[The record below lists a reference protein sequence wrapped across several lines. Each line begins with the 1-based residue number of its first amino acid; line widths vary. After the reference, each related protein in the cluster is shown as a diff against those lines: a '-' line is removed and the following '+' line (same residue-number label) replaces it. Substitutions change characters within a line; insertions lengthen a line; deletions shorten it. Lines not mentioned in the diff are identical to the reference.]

1 MKKNRTKP
9 QPGLTRREFI
19 GAAAAATAFTIVPSH
34 VLGGRRHTAPSDK
47 VNIAGVGAGGH
58 GAFLFDGIVNENRDI
73 VNLVALCDV
82 DEKHARATI
91 QRPIPRV
98 TNQGAFK
105 MFPEARTYKDY
116 RRMLE
121 KEEKSID
128 AVVVCTPDHTHIPI
142 SLMAMKMG
150 KHVYCEKPLG
160 HNVHEVR
167 VATEV
172 AQENGVATQ
181 MGIGN
186 HASETFRRVVEIIRS
201 GGIGEVKE
209 VYVWCDNE
217 WEEAP
222 RKVAPYNLAEYD
234 YRPPGMPVPAHL
246 DWDLWLG
253 PAPVRPYNRWYH
265 PLHWR
270 GWWDFAN
277 GRLGDIGCHTIDLV
291 FWALDL
297 KYPLTVEAEGPG
309 RPAKERLPPW
319 LTVRWT
325 FPARGNLPPVT
336 LNWYDGNK
344 RPERFK
350 GVDLPHDWPVAVLF
364 VGAEG
369 MLITQIEIVPPR
381 FQLHPKEKFADY
393 TLPPRTIPRTM
404 GHYREWITACKT
416 GGSTTTN
423 FDYSGPLTETVLL
436 GTVAYR
442 VGQKLHWDPVNLKA
456 ANCPEADRFIAREYR
471 KGWEL

>member
-1 MKKNRTKP
+1 M
-9 QPGLTRREFI
+9 TRREFM
-19 GAAAAATAFTIVPSH
+19 GAAAAATAFTIVPRH
-34 VLGGRRHTAPSDK
+34 VLGGAKYTAPSDK
-47 VNIAGVGAGGH
+47 LNVAGVGAGGH
-58 GAFLFDGIVNENRDI
+58 GAFLFDGMINENRDL

-91 QRPIPRV
+91 KRPIPAV
-98 TNQGAFK
+98 TNHGAYK
-105 MFPEARTYKDY
+105 MFPEVPTYRDY

-121 KEEKSID
+121 KREKDID
-128 AVVVCTPDHTHIPI
+128 AVVVCTPDHTHIAI
-142 SLMAMKMG
+142 SVAAMKMG

-172 AQENGVATQ
+172 AKEHGVVTQ

-186 HASETFRRVVEIIRS
+186 HGTETFRRVVEIIRS
-201 GGIGEVKE
+201 GGIGDVKE

-217 WEEAP
+217 WEKAP
-222 RKVAPYNLAEYD
+222 RKVAPYHFTWHNQ
-234 YRPPGMPVPAHL
+234 RPPAMPVPADL
-246 DWDLWLG
+246 EWDLWLG
-253 PAPVRPYNRWYH
+253 PAPARHYH
-265 PLHWR
+265 RGLHPMHWR

-297 KYPLTVEAEGPG
+297 KYPLSVEAEGPG
-309 RPAKERLPPW
+309 RPAREKLPPW
-319 LTVRWT
+319 LNARWT
-325 FPARGNLPPVT
+325 FPARGDLPPVT
-336 LNWYDGNK
+336 LNWYDGNT

-350 GVDLPHDWPVAVLF
+350 DVDLPHDWPVAVLF
-364 VGAEG
+364 IGSKG

-381 FQLHPKEKFADY
+381 FQLLPREKFADY
-393 TLPPRTIPRTM
+393 TPPPRTIPRSM
-404 GHYREWITACKT
+404 GHYREWITACKD
-416 GGSTTTN
+416 GGSTTTG

-442 VGQKLHWDPVNLKA
+442 VGQKLHWDAKNLKA
-456 ANCPEADRFIAREYR
+456 TNCAEADRFIRREYR
-471 KGWEL
+471 KGWTL